1 MTQDCP
7 KTLFPLVNERLIEYS
22 LHWLQLNGIKEIVI
36 LYQSKREQ
44 IEAYFAERQATRRQK
59 TREEITL
66 IYAQDAKSVGD
77 AIREL
82 HSNGIIH
89 SDFILM
95 HADTITNIDLQAALR
110 CYFERREQSKSNILT
125 QIVTKRNKVRTPL
138 SDEEDFYVY
147 TIDNNNQMLQLD
159 NLITKTS
166 VRFSKERIKM
176 DKGQSV
182 NSMIRCDLVDTE
194 IYICSFDVLN
204 YFQENFMHNVL
215 LSWFFVFLF
224 F

>member
-22 LHWLQLNGIKEIVI
+22 LYWLQLNGIKEIVI

-147 TIDNNNQMLQLD
+147 TIDNNNQML
-159 NLITKTS
+159 
-166 VRFSKERIKM
+166 
-176 DKGQSV
+176 
-182 NSMIRCDLVDTE
+182 
-194 IYICSFDVLN
+194 
-204 YFQENFMHNVL
+204 
-215 LSWFFVFLF
+215 
-224 F
+224 